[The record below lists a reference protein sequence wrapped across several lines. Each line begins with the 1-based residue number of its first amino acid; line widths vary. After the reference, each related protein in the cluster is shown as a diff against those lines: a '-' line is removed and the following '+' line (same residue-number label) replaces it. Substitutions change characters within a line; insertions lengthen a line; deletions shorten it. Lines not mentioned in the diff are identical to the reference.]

1 MGKVASTKPR
11 LVVVGPGDQ
20 EFIDGAIALGNQNS
34 KTLGFLPHA
43 VYKEAAAAG
52 TLIALVVDTAVVAYA
67 LYTLPRQCVRL
78 WQLCVSKEFRG
89 HGHARLLIETI
100 SERHGDRT
108 GISLLC
114 RSDYSENKMWPH
126 LRFKPTGTT
135 PGHGHDRMELTAW
148 WLDHGHP
155 DLFSASDPY
164 APLKVMIDLNVFA
177 DIESGYVRSKN
188 QESKALADITLADQ
202 LELVISTELHTEIQ
216 RLPSGSERERQLQAT
231 RNYRTIRS
239 DARAIDRAA
248 QWITSQVS
256 AAGGPD
262 LSTNTG
268 DISDVRHLAE
278 AYLSGVTVLSTRDE
292 QFIEWSAHVVSD
304 TEVRVMLPSDVILHV
319 DELARA
325 QEYQPAQ
332 LEQTQY
338 TLRRVASRAEADL
351 LPFLRVEQGERKAD
365 YLALVRGMLAQGHRI
380 EPIVLRDP
388 SGAPIALCITNV
400 DEDSLLVQILRINSR
415 RLEDTVVRQM
425 LFYIRKQAVASG
437 LSIMRICDPHLS
449 LSIVQ
454 AMRED
459 GFIPHENSWIGF
471 AVPACGNAVK
481 VDLALSRAGSLVG
494 LNLQQLRPELSAP
507 IAADLERRLWP
518 AKIIDSKLPSFLI
531 PIKPEFSTEL
541 FGIPPSLMLR
551 SDTLGISR
559 EHVYYRSPRPNRETA
574 PARLLWYGS
583 GADKRSGLT
592 AVIGCS
598 RLEQV
603 IVAKPADLH
612 RQFRHLGVW
621 KQERI
626 TAAAAGGR
634 ARCLRFA
641 DTEIFSTPVPL
652 RRLRDLGRR
661 YQTNLIL
668 QSPQKIPSDLFAAI
682 YEEGQSWHGRT

>member
-1 MGKVASTKPR
+1 MGKATSTKPR
-11 LVVVGPGDQ
+11 LVIVGPGDQ
-20 EFIDGAIALGNQNS
+20 GFIDGAIALGNQNS

-43 VYKEAAAAG
+43 VYKEAAAGG
-52 TLIALVVDTAVVAYA
+52 TLIALVVDAKVVAYA
-67 LYTLPRQCVRL
+67 LYTLPRRCVRL
-78 WQLCVSKEFRG
+78 WQLCVSKDFRG
-89 HGHARLLIETI
+89 HGHARLLIENI

-114 RSDYSENKMWPH
+114 RSDYAENKMWPH
-126 LRFKPTGTT
+126 LGFKPTGTT
-135 PGHGHDRMELTAW
+135 PGHGYDRMELTAW

-155 DLFSASDPY
+155 DLFSAGDPY

-177 DIESGYVRSKN
+177 DIESGYVRNNN
-188 QESKALADITLADQ
+188 QESMALTDITLADQ
-202 LELVISTELHTEIQ
+202 LELIISTELHAEVR
-216 RLPSGSERERQLQAT
+216 RLSSGPERERQLHAT
-231 RNYRTIRS
+231 RNYRTVRNDS
-239 DARAIDRAA
+239 HAIDKVAQRITAQVRA
-248 QWITSQVS
+248 V
-256 AAGGPD
+256 GGPD
-262 LSTNTG
+262 LSADSGN
-268 DISDVRHLAE
+268 ISDVRHLAE
-278 AYLSGVTVLSTRDE
+278 AYLSGVTVLATRD
-292 QFIEWSAHVVSD
+292 QPFIDWSTTVVSD
-304 TEVRVMLPSDVILHV
+304 TEVRVMHPSDVILHV

-338 TLRRVASRAEADL
+338 TLRRVASRTETDL
-351 LPFLRVEQGERKAD
+351 LPFLMMGQGERKAD
-365 YLALVRGMLAQGHRI
+365 YLALVRGLLAQGHRV
-380 EPIVLRDP
+380 EPIILRDP
-388 SGAPIALCITNV
+388 PGTPIALCITKT
-400 DEDSLLVQILRINSR
+400 DGGALLVQILRVNSK

-437 LSIMRICDPHLS
+437 LSIMRICDPHLAPS
-449 LSIVQ
+449 SVQ
-454 AMRED
+454 AIRED

-471 AVPACGNAVK
+471 AVPICGSAADVES
-481 VDLALSRAGSLVG
+481 ALSRSGATVG
-494 LNLQQLRPELSAP
+494 LNLQPLRPELSAP

-518 AKIIDSKLPSFLI
+518 SKIIDSKLPSFLI
-531 PIKPEFSTEL
+531 PIRPEFSTEL

-559 EHVYYRSPRPNRETA
+559 EHVYYRSPQPNPEAA

-583 GADKRSGLT
+583 GANKRSGGVT

-621 KQERI
+621 KQEQVAD
-626 TAAAAGGR
+626 AASGGL

-641 DTEIFSTPVPL
+641 DTEIFPTPVPL

-661 YQTNLIL
+661 YQTNLPL
-668 QSPQKIPSDLFAAI
+668 QWPQKIPPDLFAAI
-682 YEEGQSWHGRT
+682 YEEGQSRHG